1 MLTQKVTFHLVLF
14 TVDMILGAFSK
25 SFFFFYQKMSVNG
38 MGDQASNKI
47 ALQCSYTS
55 LRPQTKLLVEINQ
68 LFPFA
73 KKKRT
78 SITKL
83 LLNKGMTKE
92 TAHPSET
99 KSKRNLFT
107 VSIYQKRL
115 SKGVKRIILLTSFR
129 FCFSTFL
136 NKTSF
141 FF

>member
-1 MLTQKVTFHLVLF
+1 M
-14 TVDMILGAFSK
+14 
-25 SFFFFYQKMSVNG
+25 
-38 MGDQASNKI
+38 
-47 ALQCSYTS
+47 
-55 LRPQTKLLVEINQ
+55 VEINQ

-141 FF
+141 FFWSPETKHFPKNARQTGEICVKTFLNENPFSFGAVYYDLYDFCPPKNKDFFKAFSKKR